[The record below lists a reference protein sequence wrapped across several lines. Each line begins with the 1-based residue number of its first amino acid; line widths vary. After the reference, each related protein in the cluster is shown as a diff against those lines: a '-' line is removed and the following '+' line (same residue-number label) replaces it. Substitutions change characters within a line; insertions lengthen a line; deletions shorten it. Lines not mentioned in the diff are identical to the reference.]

1 MRSTRWAA
9 CSDILRPV
17 HDGHSLPF
25 HDKGTMRGALQ
36 LAHSRRRKPSVKSPQ
51 RSMILSCF
59 STNEGMGRC
68 DALCCARSTS
78 SSRCAVTMT
87 TRSDCCMSR
96 PTYRGAVVTEA
107 GARDWE
113 NRGEA
118 DMPVQ
123 SARGVPAHITWT
135 RGAQQ
140 PDCTIA
146 EFRQRRPFWHRSVKM
161 RVADSAMK
169 RGALL
174 VRCSER
180 R

>member
-1 MRSTRWAA
+1 
-9 CSDILRPV
+9 
-17 HDGHSLPF
+17 
-25 HDKGTMRGALQ
+25 
-36 LAHSRRRKPSVKSPQ
+36 
-51 RSMILSCF
+51 
-59 STNEGMGRC
+59 
-68 DALCCARSTS
+68 
-78 SSRCAVTMT
+78 
-87 TRSDCCMSR
+87 MSR

-161 RVADSAMK
+161 GLAIERQLFCPVDDSYFGRLITTM
-169 RGALL
+169 
-174 VRCSER
+174 
-180 R
+180 